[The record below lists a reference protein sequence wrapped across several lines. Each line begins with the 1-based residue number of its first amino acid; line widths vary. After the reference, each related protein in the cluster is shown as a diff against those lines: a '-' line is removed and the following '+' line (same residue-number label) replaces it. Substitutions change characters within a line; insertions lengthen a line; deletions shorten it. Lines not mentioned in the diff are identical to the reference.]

1 MSAWPRLVRNLAL
14 AHLVPALVAWTVVH
28 EFVPSAA
35 KERGFPDLAIP
46 LAVAAAF
53 GLSLLAGRWLA
64 APILAAAGPTRAA
77 GTATAG
83 IAHAAHRLAARLATA
98 TGLIWGLLALAG
110 GAALYGRGL
119 PADLAVASGGVALAA
134 AILATMMVY
143 SAGGA
148 AAAQALADLGPGVEF
163 RQQGTVRGKILALG
177 YGLVTVA
184 VLLFD
189 ATGYLRFRG
198 DAEVEYLRDAEY
210 AQESALATAWGLPG
224 PAEVQ
229 MVFRVS
235 GGSTA
240 LFGADGRPLAA
251 AGPAGPVL
259 LPGPA
264 GTVRV
269 GDGWLVRRA
278 AGPGATLATFLP
290 EAPFRARLAAY
301 WRSAVTLVA
310 TVYLAAG
317 LLVWVAA
324 RAMTMPLRALS
335 EAAGRVASGDL
346 GASPPSISHDEM
358 GQLAAQFR
366 RMAQGLAGL
375 VTAVQQATRGVD
387 QAARDVGEIGE
398 RVRRG
403 ALGQRSGVTAVD
415 GAVGAMQ
422 GSIGL
427 VSRGVEGLAEYV
439 ASTSAA
445 VGEMAA
451 ALDEVRRQADELERS
466 MEGATREVDALSES
480 GGRAEAEMR
489 SLNQLAGRTGD
500 TLGRVEASL
509 SGVELAA
516 VAGQLNTAQAAE
528 LAERAGGVVEET
540 ARGIERVRT
549 AVADAQQRVTGLG
562 RRAGDIDQIVDF
574 IADVA
579 GRTNLLS
586 LNASIIAAQAGE
598 HGKAFAVVA
607 DQIRELA
614 AQIAS
619 STKSIGE
626 IIRAVREDVEGTAS
640 LIARGD
646 ELAAAEV
653 EQAKHSVEAL
663 AQIRAATHQAHE
675 NAGRIQ
681 AAVAGHRESS
691 KEVSRLSGSISEG
704 SRALAEAV
712 ERVGTSVTALS
723 TAARGAD
730 ALADRVSRA
739 LAEQTDL
746 GRRQLQSLERLN
758 AMIEEVTRAVTSHG
772 EATRRVH
779 ASLKDLGSAA
789 AEHEAAVT
797 ELAGV
802 AGGLQDRAR
811 QLSDRVE
818 RFKTA

>member
-1 MSAWPRLVRNLAL
+1 MSNWPRLVRSLAL
-14 AHLVPALVAWTVVH
+14 AHAVPALVAWTVIH
-28 EFVPSAA
+28 EFVPLPA
-35 KERGFPDLAIP
+35 RDHGFLHLAIP
-46 LAVAAAF
+46 LAALVAL
-53 GLSLLAGRWLA
+53 GMSLLAARWLA
-64 APILAAAGPTRAA
+64 APLLALGPAERPAGAAAAA
-77 GTATAG
+77 VAQ
-83 IAHAAHRLAARLATA
+83 AAHRLPARLATA
-98 TGLIWGLLALAG
+98 SGLVWALLTV
-110 GAALYGRGL
+110 AAWASLYGRGL
-119 PADLAVASGGVALAA
+119 PVDLAVAVAGVALAA
-134 AILATMMVY
+134 AVLATMMVY
-143 SAGGA
+143 TAAGSAAERG
-148 AAAQALADLGPGVEF
+148 LAELGPGVDF
-163 RQQGTVRGKILALG
+163 REQGTVRGKILSLG

-184 VLLFD
+184 VLLFA
-189 ATGYLRFRG
+189 ATGYLRFRS
-198 DAEVEYLRDAEY
+198 DAESEYLLRAEDA
-210 AQESALATAWGLPG
+210 QQSALAIAAELPG
-224 PAEVQ
+224 PSEVQ
-229 MVFRVS
+229 MVHQVS

-240 LFGADGRPLAA
+240 LLGQDGRSLVT
-251 AGPAGPVL
+251 AGPAGLWL
-259 LPGPA
+259 LPGAA

-269 GDGWLVRRA
+269 ADGWVVRRSA
-278 AGPGATLATFLP
+278 SQGATLVTFLP
-290 EAPFRARLAAY
+290 DEPFRARLVAY
-301 WRSAVTLVA
+301 WRSGATLVLI
-310 TVYLAAG
+310 VYLAAG
-317 LLVWVAA
+317 LLVWVSA
-324 RAMTMPLRALS
+324 RAMTAPLLALS

-358 GQLAAQFR
+358 GRLAAQFR
-366 RMAQGLAGL
+366 RMAQGLVGL

-387 QAARDVGEIGE
+387 QAAREVGEIGD

-415 GAVGAMQ
+415 GELGAME

-445 VGEMAA
+445 VGQMAA

-466 MEGATREVDALSES
+466 MEVANREVDALSAS
-480 GGRAEAEMR
+480 GRHAEGEMR
-489 SLNQLAGRTGD
+489 SLNELAGRAGD
-500 TLGRVEASL
+500 ALGRVEASL

-528 LAERAGGVVEET
+528 LAEQAGGVVEET
-540 ARGIERVRT
+540 ARGIERVRA
-549 AVADAQQRVTGLG
+549 AVADAQRRVTGLG

-598 HGKAFAVVA
+598 HGRAFAVVA
-607 DQIRELA
+607 DQIRDLA

-626 IIRAVREDVEGTAS
+626 IIRAVREDVDGTAS

-653 EQAKHSVEAL
+653 EQARQSLEAL
-663 AQIRAATHQAHE
+663 GQIRAATHQAHE

-691 KEVSRLSGSISEG
+691 KEVARLTGSVGEASQ
-704 SRALAEAV
+704 ALAEAV
-712 ERVGTSVTALS
+712 QGVGRSVTALS
-723 TAARGAD
+723 SAAHGAD
-730 ALADRVSRA
+730 ALADKVSRA
-739 LAEQTDL
+739 LGEQADL
-746 GRRQLQSLERLN
+746 GRRQLSSLERLN

-802 AGGLQDRAR
+802 AGGLQERAR
-811 QLSDRVE
+811 QLSERVQ

>member
-1 MSAWPRLVRNLAL
+1 MFAWSRLVRSLAL
-14 AHLVPALVAWTVVH
+14 AHVVSGLVAWAVTH
-28 EFVPSAA
+28 EFVPLAA
-35 KERGFPDLAIP
+35 KEQRLLDLAIP
-46 LAVAAAF
+46 LGAVALWGIAVAAA
-53 GLSLLAGRWLA
+53 RWLA
-64 APILAAAGPTRAA
+64 APLLAGARVTGPARAA
-77 GTATAG
+77 VPG
-83 IAHAAHRLAARLATA
+83 IAQAAYRLPARLATVN
-98 TGLIWGLLALAG
+98 GLTWGLLALGETAK
-110 GAALYGRGL
+110 LYGRGL
-119 PADLAVASGGVALAA
+119 AADLAVAAGVVGLAG
-134 AILATMMVY
+134 AILCSMMVY
-143 SAGGA
+143 SVASSVSG
-148 AAAQALADLGPGVEF
+148 QALAELGPGARF
-163 RQQGTVRGKILALG
+163 RARGTVRGKILVLG

-184 VLLFD
+184 VFLF
-189 ATGYLRFRG
+189 AASGYMRFRG
-198 DAEVEYLRDAEY
+198 DAEAEYLRRARD
-210 AQESALATAWGLPG
+210 AQESALANAWGLPG

-251 AGPAGPVL
+251 AGPAGSALV
-259 LPGPA
+259 PGPV
-264 GTVRV
+264 GETRV
-269 GDGWLVRRA
+269 DGGWVLRRA
-278 AGPGATLATFLP
+278 AGPGATLSTFLP
-290 EAPFRARLAAY
+290 EAPFQARLTAY
-301 WRSAVTLVA
+301 WRSGVALVLI
-310 TVYLAAG
+310 VYLAAG
-317 LLVWVAA
+317 ILVWVAA
-324 RAMTMPLRALS
+324 RSMTMPLRALS
-335 EAAGRVASGDL
+335 DAAGRVASGDL

-415 GAVGAMQ
+415 GAVGAME
-422 GSIGL
+422 GSIEL
-427 VSRGVEGLAEYV
+427 VSRGVGGLADYV

-451 ALDEVRRQADELERS
+451 ALDEVRRQAEELDRS
-466 MEGATREVDALSES
+466 MEGATREVQALSES
-480 GGRAEAEMR
+480 GRRAEAEIR
-489 SLNQLAGRTGD
+489 SLNDLAGRTGD

-528 LAERAGGVVEET
+528 LAEQAGGVVEET
-540 ARGIERVRT
+540 ARGIERVRK
-549 AVADAQQRVTGLG
+549 AVSDAQQRVTGLG
-562 RRAGDIDQIVDF
+562 SRTGDIDQIVDF

-607 DQIRELA
+607 DQIGELA
-614 AQIAS
+614 TQIAS

-653 EQAKHSVEAL
+653 EQAKHSLEAL
-663 AQIRAATHQAHE
+663 EQIKTATHQAHE

-691 KEVSRLSGSISEG
+691 KDVSRLAGSIGES
-704 SRALAEAV
+704 SRTLAEAV

-723 TAARGAD
+723 AAARGAD

-746 GRRQLQSLERLN
+746 GRNQLQSLERLN

-779 ASLKDLGSAA
+779 TSLKDLGSAA

-811 QLSDRVE
+811 QLSERVE
-818 RFKTA
+818 RFKTG

>member
-1 MSAWPRLVRNLAL
+1 MSVWSRLVRNLAL
-14 AHLVPALVAWTVVH
+14 AHVVPGLVAWAVTH
-28 EFVPSAA
+28 EFVPLAA
-35 KERGFPDLAIP
+35 KEQRLLDLAIP
-46 LAVAAAF
+46 LAVAAAWA
-53 GLSLLAGRWLA
+53 LTVAAARWLA
-64 APILAAAGPTRAA
+64 APVFAGARATGPAPAAES
-77 GTATAG
+77 GTAQV
-83 IAHAAHRLAARLATA
+83 AHRLPARLT
-98 TGLIWGLLALAG
+98 TVNGLAWGFLALAET
-110 GAALYGRGL
+110 AALYTRGL
-119 PADLAVASGGVALAA
+119 AGDLAVAAGAVGAAA
-134 AILATMMVY
+134 AILGAMMVY
-143 SAGGA
+143 SAASTASGLV
-148 AAAQALADLGPGVEF
+148 LAELGPGVKF
-163 RQQGTVRGKILALG
+163 RARGTVRGKISVLG
-177 YGLVTVA
+177 SGLVTATVI
-184 VLLFD
+184 LL
-189 ATGYLRFRG
+189 AASGYLRFRG
-198 DAEVEYLRDAEY
+198 DAEAEYLRRAQD
-210 AQESALATAWGLPG
+210 AQESALANAWGLPG

-240 LFGADGRPLAA
+240 VFGADGRQLAA
-251 AGPAGPVL
+251 AGPAGSAL

-264 GTVRV
+264 GTARV
-269 GDGWLVRRA
+269 TGGWVLRRE
-278 AGPGATLATFLP
+278 AGQGATLATFLS

-301 WRSAVTLVA
+301 WRSGVLLVVI
-310 TVYLAAG
+310 VYLAAG
-317 LLVWVAA
+317 LLVGVAA
-324 RAMTMPLRALS
+324 RSMTLPLRALS

-346 GASPPSISHDEM
+346 GASPPSLSHDEM

-375 VTAVQQATRGVD
+375 VSAVQQATRGVD

-415 GAVGAMQ
+415 GAVGAME

-445 VGEMAA
+445 VGEMAK
-451 ALDEVRRQADELERS
+451 ALEEIRRHADELDRS
-466 MEGATREVDALSES
+466 LEGATREVQALSES
-480 GGRAEAEMR
+480 GHRAEVEIH
-489 SLNQLAGRTGD
+489 SLDDLASRTGD
-500 TLGRVEASL
+500 TLDRVEASL
-509 SGVELAA
+509 SEVEMAA

-528 LAERAGGVVEET
+528 LAEKAGGVVEET
-540 ARGIERVRT
+540 ARGIERLRQ

-562 RRAGDIDQIVDF
+562 GRAGDIDQIVDF

-607 DQIRELA
+607 DQIGELA
-614 AQIAS
+614 TQIAS

-626 IIRAVREDVEGTAS
+626 IIRAVREDVDGTAS

-653 EQAKHSVEAL
+653 EQAKQSLEAL
-663 AQIRAATHQAHE
+663 SQIRAATHQAHQD
-675 NAGRIQ
+675 AGRIQ

-691 KEVSRLSGSISEG
+691 KEVSRLAGSIGDG

-723 TAARGAD
+723 AAARDAD
-730 ALADRVSRA
+730 GLAERVSRA

-746 GRRQLQSLERLN
+746 GRNQLQSLERLN
-758 AMIEEVTRAVTSHG
+758 AMIEEVTRAMSSHG
-772 EATRRVH
+772 EATRRVQ
-779 ASLKDLGSAA
+779 ASLRDLGSAA
-789 AEHEAAVT
+789 AEHEAAVA

-811 QLSDRVE
+811 QLSERVE

>member
-1 MSAWPRLVRNLAL
+1 MSVWPRLVRNLAL
-14 AHLVPALVAWTVVH
+14 AHAVPALAAWMVVR
-28 EFVPSAA
+28 EFVPLAG
-35 KERGFPDLAIP
+35 RDHGLLLVAIP
-46 LAVAAAF
+46 LAAGAAF
-53 GLSLLAGRWLA
+53 GLALLAARWLA
-64 APILAAAGPTRAA
+64 APLLAVPGPDRRSAAAAA
-77 GTATAG
+77 AV
-83 IAHAAHRLAARLATA
+83 AHAAHRLPARLATA
-98 TGLIWGLLALAG
+98 NAISWLLLALG
-110 GAALYGRGL
+110 TGASLYGRDL
-119 PADLAVASGGVALAA
+119 PGDLAA
-134 AILATMMVY
+134 AVGAVGLAAAVLATMMVY
-143 SAGGA
+143 TVGGGA
-148 AAAQALADLGPGVEF
+148 AARALAELGPAVEF
-163 RQQGTVRGKILALG
+163 REQGTVRGKILSLG

-184 VLLFD
+184 VLLFA

-198 DAEVEYLRDAEY
+198 DAEAEYLRRADDA
-210 AQESALATAWGLPG
+210 QQSALATARGTPG

-240 LFGADGRPLAA
+240 LFGGDGRPLAA
-251 AGPAGPVL
+251 AGPPGPWL
-259 LPGPA
+259 LPGAP
-264 GTVRV
+264 GTARV
-269 GDGWLVRRA
+269 ADGWVLRRS
-278 AGPGATLATFLP
+278 AGPAATLATFLP
-290 EAPFRARLAAY
+290 EAPFRARLTAY
-301 WRSAVTLVA
+301 WRSAATLVVI
-310 TVYLAAG
+310 VYLAAG
-317 LLVWVAA
+317 LLVWLAA
-324 RAMTMPLRALS
+324 RAMTMPLMALS

-346 GASPPSISHDEM
+346 GASPPSITRDEM
-358 GQLAAQFR
+358 GRLAAQFR
-366 RMAQGLAGL
+366 RMAQGPAGL

-387 QAARDVGEIGE
+387 QAARQVGEIGE

-403 ALGQRSGVTAVD
+403 ALGQRSGVGAVD
-415 GAVGAMQ
+415 GALGAME

-451 ALDEVRRQADELERS
+451 ALEEVRRQADELERS
-466 MEGATREVDALSES
+466 MEVATREVDALSAS
-480 GGRAEAEMR
+480 GRRAEAEMH
-489 SLNQLAGRTGD
+489 SLNELAGRTGD
-500 TLGRVEASL
+500 TLGQVEASL

-528 LAERAGGVVEET
+528 LAEQAGGVVEET
-540 ARGIERVRT
+540 ARGIERVRA
-549 AVADAQQRVTGLG
+549 AVADAQRRVTGLG

-598 HGKAFAVVA
+598 HGKPFAVVA

-614 AQIAS
+614 AQIAA

-626 IIRAVREDVEGTAS
+626 IIRAVREDVDGTAS

-653 EQAKHSVEAL
+653 EQSKHSVAAL
-663 AQIRAATHQAHE
+663 AQIQAATHLAHE

-681 AAVAGHRESS
+681 SAVAGHRESS
-691 KEVSRLSGSISEG
+691 REVSRLASSVSEA

-712 ERVGTSVTALS
+712 QRVGTSVSALS

-739 LAEQTDL
+739 LGEQADL
-746 GRRQLQSLERLN
+746 GRRQLKSLERLN
-758 AMIEEVTRAVTSHG
+758 AMIEEVTRAVASHG

-797 ELAGV
+797 QLAGV

-811 QLSDRVE
+811 QLSERVE
-818 RFKTA
+818 RFKTG

>member
-1 MSAWPRLVRNLAL
+1 MPIWPRLFRNLAL
-14 AHLVPALVAWTVVH
+14 AHAVPALVVWTVAR
-28 EFVPSAA
+28 EFVPAGA
-35 KERGFPDLAIP
+35 KDRAFLNLAIP
-46 LAVAAAF
+46 FAAAVAFA
-53 GLSLLAGRWLA
+53 LALPASRWLA
-64 APILAAAGPTRAA
+64 APLLAAAGRDRPT
-77 GTATAG
+77 GTAAAATA
-83 IAHAAHRLAARLATA
+83 HSAHRLAARLATTNA
-98 TGLIWGLLALAG
+98 LVWGLLALAAG
-110 GAALYGRGL
+110 TWLYGRGH
-119 PADLAVASGGVALAA
+119 PADLAAAAGAVGLAA
-134 AILATMMVY
+134 AVLAGMMAY
-143 SAGGA
+143 SAGGTA
-148 AAAQALADLGPGVEF
+148 AARTLAELGSGVEF
-163 RQQGTVRGKILALG
+163 REQGTVRGKILSLG

-184 VLLFD
+184 VLLF
-189 ATGYLRFRG
+189 AASGYLRFRG
-198 DAEVEYLRDAEY
+198 DAESEYLQRAEA
-210 AQESALATAWGLPG
+210 AQESALSGGGPPG
-224 PAEVQ
+224 QAEVQ

-240 LFGADGRPLAA
+240 LLGAGGRPLAA
-251 AGPAGPVL
+251 AGPAAPAL

-264 GTVRV
+264 GTA
-269 GDGWLVRRA
+269 RA
-278 AGPGATLATFLP
+278 AGGWVIRRQAGPGETLVTFLP
-290 EAPFRARLAAY
+290 EAPLQARLSAY
-301 WRSAVTLVA
+301 WRSAAVLTA
-310 TVYLAAG
+310 MVYLAAG

-324 RAMTMPLRALS
+324 RAMTIPLQALS
-335 EAAGRVASGDL
+335 DAARRVASGDL
-346 GASPPSISHDEM
+346 GASPPSIAQDEM

-366 RMAQGLAGL
+366 RMAQGLAWL

-415 GAVGAMQ
+415 GAVGAMEE
-422 GSIGL
+422 SIGL

-466 MEGATREVDALSES
+466 MGGATREVDALSQS
-480 GGRAEAEMR
+480 GRRAEAEMR
-489 SLNQLAGRTGD
+489 SLGELAGRTGD
-500 TLGRVEASL
+500 TLGRVEVSL
-509 SGVELAA
+509 AGVELAA

-528 LAERAGGVVEET
+528 LAEQAGGVVEET
-540 ARGIERVRT
+540 ARGIERVRA

-607 DQIRELA
+607 DQIRDLA

-619 STKSIGE
+619 STKSIGD
-626 IIRAVREDVEGTAS
+626 IIRTVRDDVDGTAS

-653 EQAKHSVEAL
+653 EQARHSLEAL
-663 AQIRAATHQAHE
+663 AQIRIATHQAHE
-675 NAGRIQ
+675 DAGRIQ
-681 AAVAGHRESS
+681 AEVAVHRESS
-691 KEVSRLSGSISEG
+691 KEVARLVGSISEG
-704 SRALAEAV
+704 SRALTEAV
-712 ERVGTSVTALS
+712 ERVGTSVAALS
-723 TAARGAD
+723 AAARGAD
-730 ALADRVSRA
+730 GLADRVSLA

>member
-1 MSAWPRLVRNLAL
+1 MSIWPRLVRSLAL
-14 AHLVPALVAWTVVH
+14 AHAVPALVAGTVVQ
-28 EFVPSAA
+28 EFVPLPARDHA
-35 KERGFPDLAIP
+35 FLRLAIP
-46 LAVAAAF
+46 LAAAAAL
-53 GLSLLAGRWLA
+53 GLALLAARWLA
-64 APILAAAGPTRAA
+64 APLLLPPGPDGRPAGAAAAA
-77 GTATAG
+77 Q
-83 IAHAAHRLAARLATA
+83 AAHRLPARLATA
-98 TGLIWGLLALAG
+98 SGVTWALAT
-110 GAALYGRGL
+110 AAAWASLYGRGL
-119 PADLAVASGGVALAA
+119 PVDLAVAVAGVALAA

-143 SAGGA
+143 TAGGWA
-148 AAAQALADLGPGVEF
+148 AARALAALGPGVEF
-163 RQQGTVRGKILALG
+163 REHGTVRGKILSLG
-177 YGLVTVA
+177 YGLVTMA
-184 VLLFD
+184 VLLFA

-198 DAEVEYLRDAEY
+198 DAEAEYLRRAED
-210 AQESALATAWGLPG
+210 AQESALGTAWGLPG

-240 LFGADGRPLAA
+240 LFGADGRSLAA
-251 AGPAGPVL
+251 AGPAGRWL

-264 GTVRV
+264 GTARV
-269 GDGWLVRRA
+269 ADGWVVRRV
-278 AGPGATLATFLP
+278 AGQGATLATFLP
-290 EAPFRARLAAY
+290 EEPFRARLVAY
-301 WRSAVTLVA
+301 WRSGATLVLI
-310 TVYLAAG
+310 VYLAAG
-317 LLVWVAA
+317 LLVWVSA
-324 RAMTMPLRALS
+324 RAMTVPLLALS
-335 EAAGRVASGDL
+335 EAAGRMASGDL

-358 GQLAAQFR
+358 GRLAAQFR
-366 RMAQGLAGL
+366 RMAQGLGGL

-387 QAARDVGEIGE
+387 RAARDVGEIGD

-415 GAVGAMQ
+415 GALGAMED
-422 GSIGL
+422 SIGL

-451 ALDEVRRQADELERS
+451 ALEEVRRQADELERS
-466 MEGATREVDALSES
+466 MEAANHEVDALS
-480 GGRAEAEMR
+480 GAGRRAEAEMR
-489 SLNQLAGRTGD
+489 ALNDLAGRTGD

-528 LAERAGGVVEET
+528 LAEKAGGVVEET
-540 ARGIERVRT
+540 ARGIERVRE
-549 AVADAQQRVTGLG
+549 AVADAQRRVTGLG

-626 IIRAVREDVEGTAS
+626 IIRAVREDVTGTAS

-653 EQAKHSVEAL
+653 EQARQSLEAL
-663 AQIRAATHQAHE
+663 GQIRAATHQAHE
-675 NAGRIQ
+675 NAGRVQ

-691 KEVSRLSGSISEG
+691 KDVARLASSVSEA
-704 SRALAEAV
+704 SRALTEAV

-723 TAARGAD
+723 AAARGAD

-739 LAEQTDL
+739 LGEQADL
-746 GRRQLQSLERLN
+746 GRRQLSSLERLN

-802 AGGLQDRAR
+802 ADGLQDRAR
-811 QLSDRVE
+811 QLSERVE
-818 RFKTA
+818 RFRTA

>member
-1 MSAWPRLVRNLAL
+1 MSAWPRLLRNLAL
-14 AHLVPALVAWTVVH
+14 AQAVPGLVAWTVIH
-28 EFVPSAA
+28 EFVPLTGTDHA
-35 KERGFPDLAIP
+35 FLHLAIP
-46 LAVAAAF
+46 LATAAAF
-53 GLSLLAGRWLA
+53 GLLVVAARWLSAPFLA
-64 APILAAAGPTRAA
+64 APASAPRASGPPPAAA
-77 GTATAG
+77 
-83 IAHAAHRLAARLATA
+83 AHAAHRLPARLASA
-98 TGLIWGLLALAG
+98 NAIVWSFLAV
-110 GAALYGRGL
+110 AAAASLYGRGL
-119 PADLAVASGGVALAA
+119 PGDLTLAVAAVGLAA
-134 AILATMMVY
+134 AILGSMMVY
-143 SAGGA
+143 AAAGGA
-148 AAAQALADLGPGVEF
+148 AAGALAELGPGVEF
-163 RQQGTVRGKILALG
+163 REQGTVRAKILSLG

-184 VLLFD
+184 VLLFA
-189 ATGYLRFRG
+189 ATGYLRFRS
-198 DAEVEYLRDAEY
+198 DAEAEYLRRAAD
-210 AQESALATAWGLPG
+210 AQESALTAGLPG

-229 MVFRVS
+229 MVFRLS

-251 AGPAGPVL
+251 AGPAGPSL
-259 LPGPA
+259 LPAAPGVA
-264 GTVRV
+264 RV
-269 GDGWLVRRA
+269 GDGWVVRRA

-290 EAPFRARLAAY
+290 DAPFQARLAAY
-301 WRSAVTLVA
+301 WRSGITLVLI
-310 TVYLAAG
+310 VYLASG
-317 LLVWVAA
+317 LLVWLAA
-324 RAMTMPLRALS
+324 RAMTLPLMALS

-346 GASPPSISHDEM
+346 GASPPSISRDEM

-375 VTAVQQATRGVD
+375 VSAVQQATRGVD
-387 QAARDVGEIGE
+387 QAARHVGEIGE

-415 GAVGAMQ
+415 GAVGAME

-445 VGEMAA
+445 VGEMAS
-451 ALDEVRRQADELERS
+451 ALDEVRRQADELDRS
-466 MEGATREVDALSES
+466 MEVATREVEALSGS
-480 GGRAEAEMR
+480 GRRAEAEMR
-489 SLNQLAGRTGD
+489 ALNDLAGRTGE
-500 TLGRVEASL
+500 TLGQVEASL
-509 SGVELAA
+509 SGVEVAA

-528 LAERAGGVVEET
+528 LAEQAGGVVEET
-540 ARGIERVRT
+540 ARGIERVRA

-626 IIRAVREDVEGTAS
+626 IIRAVREDVEGTAA
-640 LIARGD
+640 LIGRGD

-653 EQAKHSVEAL
+653 EQSKHSVAAL
-663 AQIRAATHQAHE
+663 AQIRVATHQAHE
-675 NAGRIQ
+675 NAGRIL

-691 KEVSRLSGSISEG
+691 KEVARLASSVNEA

-712 ERVGTSVTALS
+712 ARVGTSVAALS
-723 TAARGAD
+723 EGARGAD

-739 LAEQTDL
+739 LGEQTQL
-746 GRRQLQSLERLN
+746 GRGQLQSLERLN

-789 AEHEAAVT
+789 AEHEVAVT

-802 AGGLQDRAR
+802 AGGLQERAR